1 MRPIRR
7 HRHPALSRS
16 PDAAT
21 MTRLPVLRLSPAVA
35 FYEVGAAE
43 AQELLIAWRHPLHL
57 PDDDIPWAGP
67 TRARSGDWR
76 LSWRLAGAWPRPWC
90 WRAPSIERM
99 QRAWLRVSPAV
110 AVYEVG
116 AGGAPGGGRC
126 YSRGATPSTCP
137 TMTSRG
143 PPLPAPVGETG
154 VCQGGWGAPVSM
166 TNAS

>member
-1 MRPIRR
+1 
-7 HRHPALSRS
+7 
-16 PDAAT
+16 

-99 QRAWLRVSPAV
+99 QSAWV
-110 AVYEVG
+110 
-116 AGGAPGGGRC
+116 
-126 YSRGATPSTCP
+126 
-137 TMTSRG
+137 
-143 PPLPAPVGETG
+143 APV
-154 VCQGGWGAPVSM
+154 QHD
-166 TNAS
+166 